1 MDGTME
7 QEVTTDGGIDQSSME
22 ADYMNEYQLVDDSG
36 SPVDE
41 DAAPEVEAQKSEP
54 KQDAPAQPENTDPT
68 ADYTKAFYKEDGSLD
83 VAKALELFNT
93 KPQPQQPAQQQPIPQ
108 AVQAP
113 AMPTQIQPGQQQAPV
128 DPQAQMR
135 ENALS
140 ALKLQRYYMQQGFD
154 AEAAMAKAEQDI
166 DAHLREYFVK
176 SEMQKMREEF
186 DKKEQALREE
196 IKNERELAIAE
207 PQAQKNLMNACSQY
221 AKGLAAETLQK
232 AIFDINIGG
241 QFLLDLFTIANP
253 DKANLVGD
261 PLQKSM
267 NDWFI
272 KNAAKNPKFVE
283 SLAVNAIN
291 QIQKRVYPEM
301 AKLIQQNAASRTAA
315 QQRNKPGPRTPQ
327 QPTPHKPAEQSQAHN
342 DLDVFFHN
350 VPRDAGGRAH
360 I

>member
-1 MDGTME
+1 MDGIMDS
-7 QEVTTDGGIDQSSME
+7 EVTTDGGIDQSSME
-22 ADYMNEYQLVDDSG
+22 ADYMSEYQLVDDNG
-36 SPVDE
+36 SPVEE
-41 DAAPEVEAQKSEP
+41 DTAPSVPEPKQEP

-83 VAKALELFNT
+83 VAKALELFNS
-93 KPQPQQPAQQQPIPQ
+93 KQEPKASQQLPQQPIQQPTQAPAAPQAPQQQPQ
-108 AVQAP
+108 A
-113 AMPTQIQPGQQQAPV
+113 

-135 ENALS
+135 ENALA
-140 ALKLQRYYMQQGFD
+140 ALKLQRYYMSQGFD
-154 AEAAMAKAEQDI
+154 AETAMAKAEQDI
-166 DAHLREYFVK
+166 DAHLREYLVK

-186 DKKEQALREE
+186 EKKEQALREE

-207 PQAQKNLMNACSQY
+207 PQAQKNLMNACNQY
-221 AKGLAAETLQK
+221 AKGLASETLQK

-241 QFLLDLFTIANP
+241 QFLLDLFSIANP

-261 PLQKSM
+261 PLNKAM
-267 NDWFI
+267 NDWFV
-272 KNAAKNPKFVE
+272 KNAAKNPKFVD

-301 AKLIQQNAASRTAA
+301 AKLIQQNAANRTAA
-315 QQRNKPGPRTPQ
+315 QQRNKPGPRSPQ

-342 DLDVFFHN
+342 DLDMFFHN